1 MVSINL
7 RYRRYLRTI
16 AWVVLVLLLVLL
28 ILTKV
33 LPYVAPFVV
42 ALFVTF
48 IIERPVRFLTVKLKL
63 PRGAAVGIVLFFFTL
78 VVGGIL
84 ILIFSELV
92 NEIWRLTREIPSAQR
107 VKGYIDMLL
116 DRVQNLYLSL
126 PSEFESTIR
135 DSLGSVVGSISTFL
149 QSLLNYL
156 LDMVKFLPQ
165 LFLFIV
171 ISLVASFFMSRDR
184 EKISKFVYK
193 QMPEG
198 WRNNIRTLKED
209 LFAALL
215 GFLKA
220 QSILISVTFIELLIG
235 YSLIGVKY
243 VFSSALITAVIDAL
257 PVLGTGTVLIPAAA
271 VNLIMGN
278 VTRGFAFITLYIV
291 MLIVRQFLEPK
302 VVGQSLGLHP
312 LVTLISI
319 YVGLKLFGII
329 GLFLG
334 PIVVSII
341 KALQK
346 ARILPQWK
354 T

>member
-1 MVSINL
+1 M
-7 RYRRYLRTI
+7 
-16 AWVVLVLLLVLL
+16 LLLVLL
-28 ILTKV
+28 MLIKV

-42 ALFVTF
+42 ALFITF
-48 IIERPVRFLTVKLKL
+48 IIERPVSFLTTKLKL

-78 VVGGIL
+78 VTGGIV

-92 NEIWRLTREIPSAQR
+92 NEIWRLTREIPSAQV

-116 DRVQNLYLSL
+116 GRVQNLYLSL
-126 PSEFESTIR
+126 PAELERTIR
-135 DSLGSVVGSISTFL
+135 DSLGSVVGSISAFL

-156 LDMVKFLPQ
+156 LDMVKLLPQ
-165 LFLFIV
+165 VFLFIV

-184 EKISKFVYK
+184 EKISRFVYK

-198 WRNNIRTLKED
+198 WRNKIRTVKED
-209 LFAALL
+209 LFAALV
-215 GFLKA
+215 GFIKA

-243 VFSSALITAVIDAL
+243 VFSLALITAVVDAL
-257 PVLGTGTVLIPAAA
+257 PVLGTGTILIPAAA
-271 VNLIMGN
+271 INLIMGN
-278 VTRGFAFITLYIV
+278 VPKALAFIALYIV
-291 MLIVRQFLEPK
+291 ILIVRQFLEPK

-319 YVGLKLFGII
+319 YVGLQLFGII

-334 PIVVSII
+334 PIIVAII

-354 T
+354 A

>member
-1 MVSINL
+1 MISISP
-7 RYRRYLRTI
+7 RHRRYLKII
-16 AWVVLVLLLVLL
+16 AWTVLVLLLVLL
-28 ILTKV
+28 MLIKV
-33 LPYVAPFVV
+33 FPYVAPFVV

-48 IIERPVRFLTVKLKL
+48 IIERPVSFLTTKLKL
-63 PRGAAVGIVLFFFTL
+63 PRGAAVGIVLLFFTL
-78 VVGGIL
+78 VTGGIV

-92 NEIWRLTREIPSAQR
+92 NEIWRLTREIPSAQV

-116 DRVQNLYLSL
+116 GRVQNLYLSL
-126 PSEFESTIR
+126 PAELERTIR
-135 DSLGSVVGSISTFL
+135 DSLGSVVGSISVFL

-156 LDMVKFLPQ
+156 LDMVKLLPQ

-184 EKISKFVYK
+184 EKISRFVYK

-198 WRNNIRTLKED
+198 WRNKIRTVKED
-209 LFAALL
+209 LFAALV
-215 GFLKA
+215 GFIKA

-243 VFSSALITAVIDAL
+243 VFSLALITAVVDAL
-257 PVLGTGTVLIPAAA
+257 PVLGTGTILIPAAA
-271 VNLIMGN
+271 INLIMGN
-278 VTRGFAFITLYIV
+278 VPKALAFIALYIV
-291 MLIVRQFLEPK
+291 ILIVRQFLEPK

-319 YVGLKLFGII
+319 YVGLQLFGII

-334 PIVVSII
+334 PIIVAII

-354 T
+354 A

>member
-1 MVSINL
+1 MVSISP
-7 RYRRYLRTI
+7 RYRRYLKSI
-16 AWVVLVLLLVLL
+16 AWIVLVLLLVLL
-28 ILTKV
+28 MLIKV

-42 ALFVTF
+42 ALFITF
-48 IIERPVRFLTVKLKL
+48 IIERPVSFLTTKLKL

-78 VVGGIL
+78 VTGGIV

-92 NEIWRLTREIPSAQR
+92 NEIWRLTREIPSAQ
-107 VKGYIDMLL
+107 VVQGYIDMLL
-116 DRVQNLYLSL
+116 GRVQNLYLSL
-126 PSEFESTIR
+126 PAELERTIR
-135 DSLGSVVGSISTFL
+135 DSLGSVVGSISAFL

-156 LDMVKFLPQ
+156 LDMVKLLPQ
-165 LFLFIV
+165 VFLFIV

-184 EKISKFVYK
+184 EKISRFVYK

-198 WRNNIRTLKED
+198 WRNKIHTVKED
-209 LFAALL
+209 LFAALV
-215 GFLKA
+215 GFIKA

-243 VFSSALITAVIDAL
+243 VFSLALITAVVDAL
-257 PVLGTGTVLIPAAA
+257 PVLGTGTILIPAAA
-271 VNLIMGN
+271 INLIMGN
-278 VTRGFAFITLYIV
+278 VPKALAFIALYIV
-291 MLIVRQFLEPK
+291 ILIVRQFLEPK
-302 VVGQSLGLHP
+302 VVAQSLGLHP

-319 YVGLKLFGII
+319 YVGLQLFGII

-334 PIVVSII
+334 PIIVVII

-354 T
+354 A

>member
-1 MVSINL
+1 M
-7 RYRRYLRTI
+7 
-16 AWVVLVLLLVLL
+16 LLLVLL
-28 ILTKV
+28 MLIKV

-42 ALFVTF
+42 ALFITF
-48 IIERPVRFLTVKLKL
+48 IIERPVSFLTTKLKL

-78 VVGGIL
+78 VTGGIV

-92 NEIWRLTREIPSAQR
+92 NEIWRLTREIPSAQ
-107 VKGYIDMLL
+107 VVQGYIDMLL
-116 DRVQNLYLSL
+116 GRVQNLYLSL
-126 PSEFESTIR
+126 PAELERTIR
-135 DSLGSVVGSISTFL
+135 DSLGSVVGSISAFL

-156 LDMVKFLPQ
+156 LDMVKLLPQ
-165 LFLFIV
+165 VFLFIV

-184 EKISKFVYK
+184 EKISRFVYK

-198 WRNNIRTLKED
+198 WRNKIHTVKED
-209 LFAALL
+209 LFAALV
-215 GFLKA
+215 GFIKA

-243 VFSSALITAVIDAL
+243 VFSLALITAVVDAL
-257 PVLGTGTVLIPAAA
+257 PVLGTGTILIPAAA
-271 VNLIMGN
+271 INLIMGN
-278 VTRGFAFITLYIV
+278 VPKALAFIALYIV
-291 MLIVRQFLEPK
+291 ILIVRQFLEPK
-302 VVGQSLGLHP
+302 VVAQSLGLHP

-319 YVGLKLFGII
+319 YVGLQLFGII

-334 PIVVSII
+334 PIIVVII

-354 T
+354 A

>member
-1 MVSINL
+1 MISVRL
-7 RYRRYLRTI
+7 RYRRYLTTI

-28 ILTKV
+28 MLIKV
-33 LPYVAPFVV
+33 LPYMAPFVV

-48 IIERPVRFLTVKLKL
+48 IIERPVRFLTTKLKL
-63 PRGAAVGIVLFFFTL
+63 PRGVAVGIVLFFFTL
-78 VVGGIL
+78 VTGGIL

-92 NEIWRLTREIPSAQR
+92 NEIWRLTREIPSAQG

-116 DRVQNLYLSL
+116 GRVQNLYLSL
-126 PSEFESTIR
+126 PAEFESTIR

-156 LDMVKFLPQ
+156 LNMVKFLPQ
-165 LFLFIV
+165 LFFFIV

-184 EKISKFVYK
+184 EKISRFVYK
-193 QMPEG
+193 QVPEG
-198 WRNNIRTLKED
+198 WRNKIRTVKED
-209 LFAALL
+209 LFTALV
-215 GFLKA
+215 GFIKA

-243 VFSSALITAVIDAL
+243 VFSSALITAVVDAL
-257 PVLGTGTVLIPAAA
+257 PVLGTGTILIPAAA

-329 GLFLG
+329 GLFVG

>member
-1 MVSINL
+1 
-7 RYRRYLRTI
+7 
-16 AWVVLVLLLVLL
+16 VLLLVLL
-28 ILTKV
+28 MLIKV

-42 ALFVTF
+42 ALFITF
-48 IIERPVRFLTVKLKL
+48 IIERPVSFLTTKLKL

-78 VVGGIL
+78 VTGGIV

-92 NEIWRLTREIPSAQR
+92 NEIWRLTREIPSAQ
-107 VKGYIDMLL
+107 VVQGYIDMLL
-116 DRVQNLYLSL
+116 GRVQNLYLSL
-126 PSEFESTIR
+126 PAELERTIR
-135 DSLGSVVGSISTFL
+135 DSLGSVVGSISAFL

-156 LDMVKFLPQ
+156 LDMVKLLPQ
-165 LFLFIV
+165 VFLFIV

-184 EKISKFVYK
+184 EKISRFVYK

-198 WRNNIRTLKED
+198 WRNKIHTVKED
-209 LFAALL
+209 LFAALV
-215 GFLKA
+215 GFIKA

-243 VFSSALITAVIDAL
+243 VFSLALITAVVDAL
-257 PVLGTGTVLIPAAA
+257 PVLGTGTILIPAAA
-271 VNLIMGN
+271 INLIMGN
-278 VTRGFAFITLYIV
+278 VPKALAFIALYIV
-291 MLIVRQFLEPK
+291 ILIVRQFLEPK
-302 VVGQSLGLHP
+302 VVAQSLGLHP

-319 YVGLKLFGII
+319 YVGLQLFGII

-334 PIVVSII
+334 PIIVVII

-354 T
+354 A